1 MPLIALKPFLDGK
14 GRLIAAGEALPDDY
28 DEPTLAHYA
37 RLGMA
42 GEGKAKVNV
51 RKPTGAAETK
61 PAAPAETKASS
72 DVSASST
79 GAEAGTSEGAGS
91 DKSVSQ

>member
-42 GEGKAKVNV
+42 GEGKAKANV
-51 RKPTGAAETK
+51 RKPTGPAETK
-61 PAAPAETKASS
+61 PTGPTETKPAP
-72 DVSASST
+72 DPSASKT
-79 GAEAGTSEGAGS
+79 GPEAGAE
-91 DKSVSQ
+91 VNPPQ